1 MRSGIVSGTYL
12 WFQNHPCMPYSR
24 TSDHAQILVEL
35 SALREEMVKAEERY
49 SALLADVSGPQRIS
63 AQNLIHYLT
72 FRSHDVRSLQDRLH
86 ALGLSSM
93 ASSESHILAQL
104 EQIMLRLGWDP
115 ADATLSPCGFP
126 LGSDRI
132 EDHTFGLFGPRLD
145 ESIPHIMVT
154 LEASSG
160 TDIAGLQGAL
170 MAGMTIAR
178 INCAHDEPEDWAA
191 WIDNLREASGRTGR
205 PCRIY
210 MDLPGPKMRMSLVSG
225 FNEKG
230 NLRIEPGQ
238 EILLLDEAADL
249 PPDVKAITC
258 LEKGVIG
265 QLKAGSRVVIDD
277 GKYEGDIIRDER
289 GCLLRITRV
298 RGRKPKLQNDKGIN
312 FPYADLEIDV
322 LTESD
327 RNLLPFMA
335 AHADLIGCSFIRTPE
350 DVRAI
355 RTAIKAFP
363 RRPDLILKIE
373 TPEAV
378 INLPELLLAGMEDEV
393 FGVMIARGDLAVE
406 IGFQQLSDIQDKILW
421 ICEAAHVPVIWATQV
436 LESLNKFGL
445 ATRSEITDAA
455 HAFKAEC
462 VMLNKGEYMQETLAV
477 LTDVLRRA
485 GGHRRKKR
493 YTLRPLTVA
502 REFVK
507 RHRT

>member
-1 MRSGIVSGTYL
+1 MGMVAVAYL
-12 WFQNHPCMPYSR
+12 CHQIHPCMPYSR

-35 SALREEMVKAEERY
+35 SALRDEMVKAEERY
-49 SALLADVSGPQRIS
+49 ATLLTTVSAPQRIS

-93 ASSESHILAQL
+93 ASSESHVLAQL

-115 ADATLSPCGFP
+115 AGDTLSPCGFP
-126 LGSDRI
+126 LGSARI

-145 ESIPHIMVT
+145 ESVPHIMVT
-154 LEASSG
+154 LESSSG
-160 TDIAGLQGAL
+160 TDIQGLQGAL

-178 INCAHDEPEDWAA
+178 INCAHDGPEDWAA
-191 WIDNLREASGRTGR
+191 WIHNLREASGRTGR

-230 NLRIEPGQ
+230 NLRIEPGD
-238 EILLLDEAADL
+238 EILLLDEPADL
-249 PPDVKAITC
+249 PPDVMAIAC
-258 LEKGVIG
+258 QEKGVIG

-298 RGRKPKLQNDKGIN
+298 RGKKPKLQNEKGLN
-312 FPYADLEIDV
+312 FPYADLEINV

-327 RNLLPFMA
+327 KALLPFMA
-335 AHADLIGCSFIRTPE
+335 AHADLVGCSFIRTPE

-355 RTAIKAFP
+355 RAALSAFP

-378 INLPELLLAGMEDEV
+378 INLPELLLAGMEDDV
-393 FGVMIARGDLAVE
+393 IGVMIARGDLAVE

-507 RHRT
+507 RHRV